1 MSVNKKELIIL
12 QRRQIHSA
20 VKKGEYCDG
29 LKTLLNSIDISI
41 QYNNCVNLRK
51 DKRIMTQPQV
61 ANQQK
66 KRKKRK
72 KSCNGP

>member
-29 LKTLLNSIDISI
+29 LKTLVYSIDITI
-41 QYNNCVNLRK
+41 QYYNCVNLRK
-51 DKRIMTQPQV
+51 DKINHEWSSINIPKLKT
-61 ANQQK
+61 
-66 KRKKRK
+66 
-72 KSCNGP
+72 